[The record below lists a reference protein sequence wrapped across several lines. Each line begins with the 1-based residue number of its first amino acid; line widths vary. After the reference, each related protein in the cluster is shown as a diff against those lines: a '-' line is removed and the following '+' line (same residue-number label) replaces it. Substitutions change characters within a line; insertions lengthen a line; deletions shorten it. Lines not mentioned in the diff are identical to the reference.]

1 MNRKLIIATAAATL
15 TGTALG
21 YYGVLSYGDEASPD
35 RKDKGNGSKGW
46 EDVSSHPSM
55 ISNKPSKNKK
65 LLLEEILKER
75 SYYRKDCNL
84 YTYYASIRS
93 DQREEEFQKIL
104 ALDESQRGKVL
115 KSFFSSWAKQEPRRA
130 LETVAKIPDSF
141 VRDELHY
148 YVFSAW
154 AEKNPEAAAAYFL
167 ENGDILKEEGIF
179 MIIFHDASVV
189 FGASYSIVENLAK
202 FSPEKALEW
211 IDHIEN
217 KQKQT
222 ELKDKLI
229 SVLAKKDPVALLK
242 NSAQLF
248 PGEENKTYAAIAGQW
263 VKRDPVAT
271 QQWIE
276 TLPEEEKSI
285 IHQAIV
291 KSLSKDKPLDALAWV
306 QKNLDIK
313 ELNSD
318 YQYFLNS
325 ALDNVEISEAQ
336 QWIQSFPDSPE
347 KYRIMENYASSLD
360 DRNYTEQI
368 EFIFTIPDKSSQNEA
383 LGRTLNR
390 WMQDD
395 DVAAKKWLDTTPLE
409 KEDKEFILKKIE

>member
-21 YYGVLSYGDEASPD
+21 YYGVLWYGDEASPD

-104 ALDESQRGKVL
+104 ALDKEQQNSAFYA
-115 KSFFSSWAKQEPRRA
+115 FFSSWAKEEPRRA
-130 LETVAKIPDSF
+130 LETVEKIPDS
-141 VRDELHY
+141 VDRDISNY
-148 YVFSAW
+148 YVFSSW

-167 ENGDILKEEGIF
+167 ENGDRWNEKSMFTIRLLDG
-179 MIIFHDASVV
+179 V
-189 FGASYSIVENLAK
+189 FFGTSFSIVENLAK
-202 FSPEKALEW
+202 FSPEKSLEW
-211 IDHIEN
+211 IAHIEN
-217 KQKQT
+217 KQQQT
-222 ELKDKLI
+222 DLKNNLI

-263 VKRDPVAT
+263 VKLDPVAT
-271 QQWIE
+271 QQWVE

-291 KSLSKDKPLDALAWV
+291 KSLSKDNPQDARAWA

-313 ELNSD
+313 TLSND
-318 YQYFLNS
+318 NFFLKS
-325 ALDNVEISEAQ
+325 TLYNVGRSEAK
-336 QWIQSFPDSPE
+336 QWMQLFPDSPE
-347 KYRIMENYASSLD
+347 KSNIMQEYASFWYN
-360 DRNYTEQI
+360 RNYTEQV
-368 EFIFTIPDKSSQNEA
+368 EFIFTIPDKMAQNKA
-383 LGRTLNR
+383 LIRTLNR
-390 WMQDD
+390 WMEDD
-395 DVAAKKWLDTTPLE
+395 DVAAKKWLDTTPLD
-409 KEDKEFILKKIE
+409 KKDKEIILKEMSEL

>member
-21 YYGVLSYGDEASPD
+21 YYGVLWYGDEASPD

-104 ALDESQRGKVL
+104 ALDKEQQNSAFYA
-115 KSFFSSWAKQEPRRA
+115 FFSSWAKEEPRRA
-130 LETVAKIPDSF
+130 LETVEKIPDS
-141 VRDELHY
+141 VDRDITHY

-154 AEKNPEAAAAYFL
+154 AEKDPEGAAAYFL
-167 ENGDILKEEGIF
+167 ENKDSGDVNSMF
-179 MIIFHDASVV
+179 MMQSSDGVAI
-189 FGASYSIVENLAK
+189 GASCSIVENLAK
-202 FSPEKALEW
+202 FSPKKALEW
-211 IDHIEN
+211 LAHIEN
-217 KQKQT
+217 KQQQT
-222 ELKDKLI
+222 DLKNNLI
-229 SVLAKKDPVALLK
+229 SVLSKKDPVALLK

-248 PGEENKTYAAIAGQW
+248 SGEENKTYAAIAGQW
-263 VKRDPVAT
+263 AKLDPVAT
-271 QQWIE
+271 QQWVE
-276 TLPEEEKSI
+276 TLPEEEKRKS
-285 IHQAIV
+285 HKAIV
-291 KSLSKDKPLDALAWV
+291 MALSENKPQDALAWA

-313 ELNSD
+313 TLSND
-318 YQYFLNS
+318 NRFLIS
-325 ALDNVEISEAQ
+325 TLHDVEHSEAK
-336 QWIQSFPDSPE
+336 QWMQSFPDSPE
-347 KYRIMENYASSLD
+347 KFNIMQEYASSWY
-360 DRNYTEQI
+360 DRNYTEQV
-368 EFIFTIPDKSSQNEA
+368 EFIFTIPDKKIQNEA
-383 LGRTLNR
+383 LGRTLDR